1 MILMKKV
8 KKIKMTAVEVLRI
21 VGKLKSNSE
30 SRRLLKQGAI
40 QIMQSGRVSTMNEKD
55 TCLVYENTNFYVYEY
70 TRDWKNLFK

>member
-1 MILMKKV
+1 MKKV